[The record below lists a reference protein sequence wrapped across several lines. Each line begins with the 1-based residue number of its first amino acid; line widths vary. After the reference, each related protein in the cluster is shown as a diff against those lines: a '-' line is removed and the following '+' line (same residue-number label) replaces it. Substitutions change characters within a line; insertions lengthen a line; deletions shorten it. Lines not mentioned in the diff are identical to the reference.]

1 MRLSF
6 AARESERERA
16 KLTEPDAQASLRLCP
31 LNSIARWRQTSTN
44 LSAVFRLDKESG
56 MESDLCQKKKTQKG
70 AYAKKDLFEN
80 IIRLFYIYI
89 HTDRC
94 KFLKQT
100 EAKPYRAPFVN

>member
-44 LSAVFRLDKESG
+44 LSAVFGLDKESG
-56 MESDLCQKKKTQKG
+56 MESDLCQKKKKNPKG
-70 AYAKKDLFEN
+70 SL
-80 IIRLFYIYI
+80 
-89 HTDRC
+89 C
-94 KFLKQT
+94 K
-100 EAKPYRAPFVN
+100 ERPFREHYKIVLYLYTHRSL